1 MAQQFAQP
9 AEDRGVG
16 LPQAVDVL
24 MAGADQQRLPADGP
38 RHVVVVQGVA
48 DEQGAPGRCAEPL
61 LEHQGLGGLA
71 GGLVVAQP
79 HDMLEMPAQAL
90 GLQGLEQHVTMRGG
104 HDGDADAGIARR
116 LQYLEHPIV
125 QRTLRDIRIEVLQV
139 VFDDLR
145 EGRALQ
151 IEPQGGVEIGNRKVE
166 QRPVTNGIDGRHRI
180 ALATAIDRADRQG
193 DVVDQGAVP
202 VEYQVFDPR
211 EVQSIIDHG
220 RVFSARRA
228 LRAMREAIAGVY
240 SLLGSITRLV
250 TPIWVSR
257 ARRLFAETWPRPA
270 PYQ

>member
-16 LPQAVDVL
+16 LPQAADVL

-48 DEQGAPGRCAEPL
+48 DEQGTPGRCAEL
-61 LEHQGLGGLA
+61 FLQHQGLSGLA

-79 HDMLEMPAQAL
+79 HDIFEMSEQAL
-90 GLQGLEQHVTMRGG
+90 GFQGLAQHVAMRGG

-116 LQYLEHPIV
+116 FQHLEYPIV
-125 QRTLRDIRIEVLQV
+125 QRALRDMRIEMLQV
-139 VFDDLR
+139 VLDDSR

-151 IEPQGGVEIGNRKVE
+151 VEPQGGVEIGNRKVE
-166 QRPVTNGIDGRHRI
+166 QRTVAHGIDGRHRI

-202 VEYQVFDPR
+202 VEDQVFDPR

-228 LRAMREAIAGVY
+228 LRAMREAIAGV
-240 SLLGSITRLV
+240 
-250 TPIWVSR
+250 
-257 ARRLFAETWPRPA
+257 
-270 PYQ
+270 